1 MRVGVLGGTFDP
13 IHIGHLIIAEEARL
27 KLGLQKVIFMPAG
40 QPRLRASDT
49 HASAEDRL
57 HMAELATADNPYFE
71 TCSLEVHRTGTTYT
85 VDTLEELHDAFQ
97 NEVSLFFIAG
107 EDILE
112 KFHLWKAPER
122 ILQLCTLA
130 VVTRKGA
137 ASPDDEG
144 WASRFGCADG
154 AVVRLDSPVI
164 EVSATD
170 IRERIHRKEPLRYL
184 VPGPVAGYILEHN
197 LYQDYV
203 PDQIGSDRID

>member
-1 MRVGVLGGTFDP
+1 MRVGILGGTFDP

-27 KLGLQKVIFMPAG
+27 RLGLDKVIFMPAG
-40 QPRLRASDT
+40 QPRLRASDA

-57 HMAELATADNPYFE
+57 RMVELATADNPDFE
-71 TCSLEVHRTGTTYT
+71 TSSLEVYRAGTTYT
-85 VDTLEELHDAFQ
+85 VDTLEELHNTLQD
-97 NEVSLFFIAG
+97 EVSLFFIVG

-112 KFHLWKAPER
+112 KFHLWKDPDR
-122 ILQLCTLA
+122 ILRLCTLA

-137 ASPDDEG
+137 ASSYDED
-144 WASRFGCADG
+144 WASRFGWPDG

-184 VPGPVAGYILEHN
+184 VPGPVAHYIFEHN

-203 PDQIGSDRID
+203 PG

>member
-1 MRVGVLGGTFDP
+1 MRVGILGGTFDP

-40 QPRLRASDT
+40 QPRLRPSDAY
-49 HASAEDRL
+49 ASAEDRF
-57 HMAELATADNPYFE
+57 HMVELATADNPCFE
-71 TCSLEVHRTGTTYT
+71 TCSLEVHRAGTTYT
-85 VDTLEELHDAFQ
+85 VDTLDELRNAFP
-97 NEVSLFFIAG
+97 EGASLFFIVG

-112 KFHLWKAPER
+112 KFHLWKDPER

-137 ASPDDEG
+137 ASSDDEG

-154 AVVRLDSPVI
+154 SVVRLDSPVI

-184 VPGPVAGYILEHN
+184 VPGPVAHYIFEHN

-203 PDQIGSDRID
+203 PG